1 MRRTWI
7 LLAPLLLAGCIKDS
21 ATHYINGNEHTLTL
35 RAAQEYFWNEQV
47 DLTLVA
53 ARWPDCQRQFKL
65 GKVPASALEVELFA
79 AGDNVYSLRA
89 GAQRWQI
96 ETQKCTMLGTPDD
109 AALGQP
115 LGTFRMGEKKMVF
128 EAKSA

>member
-35 RAAQEYFWNEQV
+35 RAAQEYFWNDQV

-53 ARWPDCQRQFKL
+53 ARWPDCQRTIDPQH
-65 GKVPASALEVELFA
+65 PHQW
-79 AGDNVYSLRA
+79 AGT
-89 GAQRWQI
+89 QRWQI

-128 EAKSA
+128 EAKGA